1 MSIPKAVQWLGDQI
15 GDGLRAVGDVAGDAL
30 RSVGKGIQKLGDF
43 AGDTIRAIAKDPLP
57 TLLSYAGTFIGI
69 PPYVTS
75 SVITAAK
82 GGNLE
87 DVAKSAAISYATTS
101 FMSDTQIGA
110 DIKNYTTNQWAGDFT
125 DSMMEKFDLSADQAV
140 QISRVA
146 SSSLNSS
153 LIGGINAALSGK
165 SIATGISS
173 GFTSGLIYSSTDSY
187 FDSIKKNPNW
197 GLSPVTVDLM
207 KGATSTALNTIVSGK
222 GDPAQAVGNYIAYAS
237 LNMAGSS
244 LFNKAKETYQ
254 SLAKNTEATEKAQAK
269 YAAEKTEYDKQL
281 KAAEDL
287 RKSVSADTTAYQ
299 KTIDEQYNLFKKQ
312 YDGLIAAND
321 AQAYAFNKNKQEF
334 ERNKFSAENWSSFYD
349 IPQQSYI
356 DAANAAA
363 DKANA
368 AAAKSKE
375 IQDAATKLYNDNKP
389 MLDSL
394 PDKAAEIEQK
404 IADFSVIKDDIEIP
418 KDGNLA
424 ERLQDA
430 SSEYQNKYDLW
441 AAAKSEADKSAEDY
455 TKALAEV
462 ATRDA
467 TIDAINSGVIT
478 ATKQDEDGNWVLSN
492 NMVLTKDGKF
502 VQDGVQQFTNAAG
515 INQKPLD
522 LTSDD
527 GSKINFSEDAGR
539 LLSTSDV
546 KNLAQRDYGLSITD
560 EEAGKFAGKD
570 YTEEAIPEL
579 ESFAATK
586 AQEAGFPDLA
596 KYAEFGGD
604 LDQYQKS
611 KELMESVNLFKD
623 DPSAALRDEIKNSNL
638 SADEKRSLYEAMGD
652 VQSAQALPKVTT
664 DAGSVGQVRI
674 GAPFAANDPKIAPI
688 LAKNPALRQSYNE
701 YANTFGISSSATI
714 DQYIQNLKDA
724 ADEFGLSPDSS
735 TTYEQ
740 ELADIVNKDPSKRA
754 LVPDKYLPYDMR
766 ELLPLEKVEQAPDEV
781 VSVDAGSSED
791 VVKDEEAAD
800 SGYKPISFD
809 NTATILAIN
818 ANGTALVQN
827 DTTGSQNTVQTIGDA
842 TVGAKVDLVVSDLT
856 GETTAVSQTGTSEAA
871 NTTGASTSAA
881 SDTAATGTAD
891 GAITDV
897 AGATGAATGTV
908 LATNNNGISLVQDD
922 TTGTQ
927 LIVQTIG
934 DVGVGSK
941 VDLNVSTENGETIAV
956 AKTETSETTGAT
968 TGATTSAATDVTG
981 TTGTT
986 TGATDTTTGTT
997 GTETGTT
1004 AGTTIGTTTGTGT
1017 TVADTGT
1024 TTGATGTIGAT
1035 TGVTGETTGTTGA
1048 TTDTTGATTDTTG
1061 GTTETTGATTGTTTG
1076 TTTENTGTTGT
1087 TVTAGD
1093 TTGATTGTTGSNTGT
1108 ATGTTTGMTG
1118 DTTGTTT
1125 GDTTGATA
1133 GTTAATGATEVDAVT
1148 KAINDAIAGIK
1159 FPAGITSD
1167 EVAEQVRAA
1176 MAANPSL
1183 SATDVTNAIA
1193 AYMTANPGLT
1203 ALDVNTAI
1211 TSATKDLATKKDVE
1225 AAIAGIQFPAGITS
1239 ADVAEQIKAAMEAN
1253 PNLKIA
1259 DVTKAITDYMSANP
1273 ALTAVDVNTAITGAT
1288 KNLATQSQLDDAV
1301 KNLSAD
1307 QKTQFNN
1314 LTQAQKDEVD
1324 ARVKQGQDIQNAI
1337 ASAQQT
1343 TSNQVQNIQGELNGR
1358 IDALVKQGVETNAAI
1373 QQAIAESQTQ
1383 INRNDANINSRIDV
1397 LVGQGVDYQK
1407 ATQIAFEETRGT
1419 INNVG
1424 KQLADKIKADEAD
1437 KQAAAEAKRVAD
1449 AAAEEEK
1456 KAAAAAALAKD
1467 IAAKQAAG
1475 RASTQAQQRAAGQGA
1490 LSLLKPAATS
1500 ELAAV
1505 AGPLAAKYL
1514 MAKED
1519 PNKFESPLEKFLKTQ
1534 NQSLGKENQYGIQ
1547 PQGNAMNDPSYS
1559 YGTQR
1564 PIEDILGMGS
1574 AQSTQAGQ
1582 APDSSIP
1589 SYPTAVNYAQG
1600 GMAGTRHGKYAQ
1612 GGLSTPLM
1620 ASGGK
1625 MRVDFRHGDAVTGAG
1640 DGQSDDIPAMLA
1652 DGEFVFPA
1660 DVVAAIGNGST
1671 KAGSDKL
1678 YDMMH
1683 GIRAHARSA
1692 KPKDLPPQIK
1702 SPLDFLKRS

>member
-140 QISRVA
+140 QISKVA

-254 SLAKNTEATEKAQAK
+254 SLTKNTEATEKAQAK

-287 RKSVSADTTAYQ
+287 RKSVSADTASYQ
-299 KTIDEQYNLFKKQ
+299 KTINEQYKPFKRQ
-312 YDGLIAAND
+312 YDGLIAEND
-321 AQAYAFNKNKQEF
+321 GQAYAFNKYKQEF
-334 ERNKFSAENWSSFYD
+334 GYHKQSAENWNSYYD
-349 IPQQSYI
+349 MPQQYFI

-394 PDKAAEIEQK
+394 PEKAAEIEKK
-404 IADFSVIKDDIEIP
+404 IADFNVIKDDIEIP

-467 TIDAINSGVIT
+467 TIDAINSGAIT

-522 LTSDD
+522 LTSAD
-527 GSKINFSEDAGR
+527 GSKIDFSEDAGR

-560 EEAGKFAGKD
+560 EEAKKFAGKD

-586 AQEAGFPDLA
+586 AQEAGFPDYKA
-596 KYAEFGGD
+596 YQEFGGN
-604 LDQYQKS
+604 LDAYKASIFKPADTTMAGGVQTADASGGASSFMARTGTKTFADGTVYDYYTG
-611 KELMESVNLFKD
+611 LFKMPD
-623 DPSAALRDEIKNSNL
+623 GSLRDRFYN
-638 SADEKRSLYEAMGD
+638 LYELSNDRVRFVGLEVEGRPMRIEITGGSPDEAPDGVDSSGQEILPPKKPSDFEDNSDPNTASSGPASSGD
-652 VQSAQALPKVTT
+652 AFDTALANATP
-664 DAGSVGQVRI
+664 AGGTAA
-674 GAPFAANDPKIAPI
+674 GGTPAGDTAANDLESGEATFTDNSYQPI
-688 LAKNPALRQSYNE
+688 N
-701 YANTFGISSSATI
+701 
-714 DQYIQNLKDA
+714 
-724 ADEFGLSPDSS
+724 
-735 TTYEQ
+735 
-740 ELADIVNKDPSKRA
+740 
-754 LVPDKYLPYDMR
+754 
-766 ELLPLEKVEQAPDEV
+766 
-781 VSVDAGSSED
+781 
-791 VVKDEEAAD
+791 
-800 SGYKPISFD
+800 FD
-809 NTATILAIN
+809 NTGTVLAIN

-827 DTTGSQNTVQTIGDA
+827 DTTGAQSIAQTIGDA

-856 GETTAVSQTGTSEAA
+856 GEATAVAQTGTSETT
-871 NTTGASTSAA
+871 NTTGASTGAA
-881 SDTAATGTAD
+881 SDTAATGDID
-891 GAITDV
+891 GTITD
-897 AGATGAATGTV
+897 ATGATGAATGTV
-908 LATNNNGISLVQDD
+908 LATDNNGISLIQDD
-922 TTGTQ
+922 TTGAQ
-927 LIVQTIG
+927 SIVQTIG
-934 DVGVGSK
+934 DVEVGSK

-956 AKTETSETTGAT
+956 AKTGTSDATGATDSITGTSTGLTDTTGAATGTTGAT
-968 TGATTSAATDVTG
+968 TGATETATG
-981 TTGTT
+981 TATGATTGAMEAVADTGNTTVATNAPTGTTEADTGTTGATGTT
-986 TGATDTTTGTT
+986 TGATTETNATTT
-997 GTETGTT
+997 
-1004 AGTTIGTTTGTGT
+1004 
-1017 TVADTGT
+1017 
-1024 TTGATGTIGAT
+1024 
-1035 TGVTGETTGTTGA
+1035 
-1048 TTDTTGATTDTTG
+1048 
-1061 GTTETTGATTGTTTG
+1061 
-1076 TTTENTGTTGT
+1076 
-1087 TVTAGD
+1087 GD
-1093 TTGATTGTTGSNTGT
+1093 TTGATTGTVLATDNSGTSLVKNDTTGADSVVKIIGDVDVGSKVDLSVDTATGETIAVVKTGTDETLGTAGTKTTDSSAGSTTDIDTGKVTDAGANTGTTAIDSAGATSSTDAATDAATGANTGISTETAGT
-1108 ATGTTTGMTG
+1108 ATGTTTG
-1118 DTTGTTT
+1118 DANEAVVTTGT
-1125 GDTTGATA
+1125 GATTGATDNTGSNTVVATGTGTDVGTGANTGTGTGTGNSTGEGTGEGAGSGSGA
-1133 GTTAATGATEVDAVT
+1133 GTGSSAGAGNGTQDS
-1148 KAINDAIAGIK
+1148 ID
-1159 FPAGITSD
+1159 
-1167 EVAEQVRAA
+1167 
-1176 MAANPSL
+1176 SL
-1183 SATDVTNAIA
+1183 
-1193 AYMTANPGLT
+1193 
-1203 ALDVNTAI
+1203 
-1211 TSATKDLATKKDVE
+1211 
-1225 AAIAGIQFPAGITS
+1225 
-1239 ADVAEQIKAAMEAN
+1239 
-1253 PNLKIA
+1253 
-1259 DVTKAITDYMSANP
+1259 
-1273 ALTAVDVNTAITGAT
+1273 
-1288 KNLATQSQLDDAV
+1288 
-1301 KNLSAD
+1301 
-1307 QKTQFNN
+1307 
-1314 LTQAQKDEVD
+1314 
-1324 ARVKQGQDIQNAI
+1324 R
-1337 ASAQQT
+1337 
-1343 TSNQVQNIQGELNGR
+1343 
-1358 IDALVKQGVETNAAI
+1358 
-1373 QQAIAESQTQ
+1373 
-1383 INRNDANINSRIDV
+1383 
-1397 LVGQGVDYQK
+1397 
-1407 ATQIAFEETRGT
+1407 
-1419 INNVG
+1419 
-1424 KQLADKIKADEAD
+1424 KQLADKIKQDED
-1437 KQAAAEAKRVAD
+1437 NRLAAEEAKRVAD

-1490 LSLLKPAATS
+1490 LSLLQPAATS
-1500 ELAAV
+1500 SSDLASV

-1534 NQSLGKENQYGIQ
+1534 NQSFGKENQYGIQ
-1547 PQGNAMNDPSYS
+1547 PQGNVMNDPSYS

-1582 APDSSIP
+1582 APDASMP

>member
-30 RSVGKGIQKLGDF
+30 RAVGKGIQKLGDF
-43 AGDTIRAIAKDPLP
+43 ARDTIRAIAKDPLP

-87 DVAKSAAISYATTS
+87 DIAKSAAISYATTS

-173 GFTSGLIYSSTDSY
+173 GFTSGLVYSSTDSY

-197 GLSPVTVDLM
+197 GLSPVTLDLM

-254 SLAKNTEATEKAQAK
+254 SLTKNTEATEKTQAK

-281 KAAEDL
+281 KVAEDL
-287 RKSVSADTTAYQ
+287 RKSVSADTASYQ
-299 KTIDEQYNLFKKQ
+299 KTIDEQYNPFKKQ

-394 PDKAAEIEQK
+394 PDKAAKIEQK

-430 SSEYQNKYDLW
+430 SKEYQNKYDLW

-467 TIDAINSGVIT
+467 TIDAINSGAIT

-522 LTSDD
+522 LTSAD
-527 GSKINFSEDAGR
+527 GSKIDFSEDAGR

-546 KNLAQRDYGLSITD
+546 KNLAKRDYGLSITD
-560 EEAGKFAGKD
+560 EEAKKFAGKD
-570 YTEEAIPEL
+570 YTEASIPEL
-579 ESFAATK
+579 ESFATTK
-586 AQEAGFPDLA
+586 AKEAGFPDYKA
-596 KYAEFGGD
+596 YQEFGGN
-604 LDQYQKS
+604 LDAYKASVWKPTDTTIAGGEQTAAVNTGIVSDAGVS
-611 KELMESVNLFKD
+611 KPVQSTGTKTFANGTTYDYSTGLFKMPDGSYRDSEYNLYNEQGKFIGLEKEGRPFRVTVTGGDVDPDKNEIIPPSMPSDFVTDADLNSAGDVNAGVVSPVELQGNENTGGFGPASSD
-623 DPSAALRDEIKNSNL
+623 DAFNAALANANIKSNN
-638 SADEKRSLYEAMGD
+638 
-652 VQSAQALPKVTT
+652 TT
-664 DAGSVGQVRI
+664 TGGNQ
-674 GAPFAANDPKIAPI
+674 
-688 LAKNPALRQSYNE
+688 
-701 YANTFGISSSATI
+701 
-714 DQYIQNLKDA
+714 
-724 ADEFGLSPDSS
+724 
-735 TTYEQ
+735 
-740 ELADIVNKDPSKRA
+740 
-754 LVPDKYLPYDMR
+754 
-766 ELLPLEKVEQAPDEV
+766 
-781 VSVDAGSSED
+781 
-791 VVKDEEAAD
+791 
-800 SGYKPISFD
+800 PISFD

-827 DTTGSQNTVQTIGDA
+827 DTTGAQSTVPTIGNP
-842 TVGAKVDLVVSDLT
+842 
-856 GETTAVSQTGTSEAA
+856 E
-871 NTTGASTSAA
+871 
-881 SDTAATGTAD
+881 
-891 GAITDV
+891 
-897 AGATGAATGTV
+897 
-908 LATNNNGISLVQDD
+908 
-922 TTGTQ
+922 
-927 LIVQTIG
+927 
-934 DVGVGSK
+934 VGSK
-941 VDLNVSTENGETIAV
+941 VDVKVSASTGEATAV
-956 AKTETSETTGAT
+956 AKTEQPPLTPP
-968 TGATTSAATDVTG
+968 VTPPAV
-981 TTGTT
+981 TPPVVEP
-986 TGATDTTTGTT
+986 
-997 GTETGTT
+997 TEVEPPVVTPPVVTPPEVVPPEVIPPVVQPPIAPPEVVPPVT
-1004 AGTTIGTTTGTGT
+1004 PLIKNPPVIPPVVTPPIEPPVVTPPVVTPPVVEPTVTPPPVVPPVVTPPVVEPPVVTPPVTPPVVAPPVTPPVVTPPVTPPVVAPPVAPAIG
-1017 TVADTGT
+1017 
-1024 TTGATGTIGAT
+1024 
-1035 TGVTGETTGTTGA
+1035 GVTI
-1048 TTDTTGATTDTTG
+1048 
-1061 GTTETTGATTGTTTG
+1061 
-1076 TTTENTGTTGT
+1076 
-1087 TVTAGD
+1087 
-1093 TTGATTGTTGSNTGT
+1093 
-1108 ATGTTTGMTG
+1108 
-1118 DTTGTTT
+1118 
-1125 GDTTGATA
+1125 
-1133 GTTAATGATEVDAVT
+1133 DAVT
-1148 KAINDAIAGIK
+1148 KAIND
-1159 FPAGITSD
+1159 S
-1167 EVAEQVRAA
+1167 
-1176 MAANPSL
+1176 
-1183 SATDVTNAIA
+1183 
-1193 AYMTANPGLT
+1193 
-1203 ALDVNTAI
+1203 
-1211 TSATKDLATKKDVE
+1211 
-1225 AAIAGIQFPAGITS
+1225 IAGIQFPAGITP
-1239 ADVAEQIKAAMEAN
+1239 ADVAEQIKSAMEAN
-1253 PNLKIA
+1253 PNLKPE

-1273 ALTAVDVNTAITGAT
+1273 ALTAADVNTAITGAT

-1337 ASAQQT
+1337 ASSQQT

-1449 AAAEEEK
+1449 VVAEEEK

-1490 LSLLKPAATS
+1490 LSLLQPAATS
-1500 ELAAV
+1500 ELASV

-1534 NQSLGKENQYGIQ
+1534 NQSFGKENQYGIQ
-1547 PQGNAMNDPSYS
+1547 PQGNVMNDPSYS

-1582 APDSSIP
+1582 ASDSSIP
-1589 SYPTAVNYAQG
+1589 SYPTALPYAQG

>member
-1 MSIPKAVQWLGDQI
+1 MSLTKAVQWLGDQI

-30 RSVGKGIQKLGDF
+30 RAVGKGIQKLGDF
-43 AGDTIRAIAKDPLP
+43 AGDTIKAIIKDPLP

-87 DVAKSAAISYATTS
+87 DIAKSAAISYATTS

-125 DSMMEKFDLSADQAV
+125 DSMMEKFNLPADTAV
-140 QISRVA
+140 QISKVA
-146 SSSLNSS
+146 SASLNSS

-197 GLSPVTVDLM
+197 GLSATTIDLM

-254 SLAKNTEATEKAQAK
+254 SLTKSTTEAEKAQEK
-269 YAAEKTEYDKQL
+269 YAAEKSEYDKQL
-281 KAAEDL
+281 KAAENL
-287 RKSVSADTTAYQ
+287 RNSVNADTAAYQ
-299 KTIDEQYNLFKKQ
+299 KTIDEQYNPFKKQ
-312 YDGLIAAND
+312 YDDLIAAND
-321 AQAYAFNKNKQEF
+321 VQASTFNTNKKAFEDNKWAVDNYGAKLAQLGYEPVDLGEGYSSYGRVIGSSKFVNRGGTEYTNYTYAYDAP
-334 ERNKFSAENWSSFYD
+334 S
-349 IPQQSYI
+349 QQSFI

-394 PDKAAEIEQK
+394 PIKAADIDK
-404 IADFSVIKDDIEIP
+404 KVADFNAIKSDIETP

-424 ERLQDA
+424 QRLQDA
-430 SSEYQNKYDLW
+430 SKEYQNNYDIW
-441 AAAKSEADKSAEDY
+441 AASKSEADKSAEEY

-467 TIDAINSGVIT
+467 TIDAINSGAIT
-478 ATKQDEDGNWVLSN
+478 ATKQDKDGNWVLSN
-492 NMVLTKDGKF
+492 NMTLTKDGKF
-502 VQDGVQQFTNAAG
+502 VQEGVQQFTNAAG

-522 LTSDD
+522 LTSAD
-527 GSKINFSEDAGR
+527 GSKIDFSEDAGR

-560 EEAGKFAGKD
+560 EEAKKFAGKD
-570 YTEEAIPEL
+570 YTEAAIPEL

-586 AQEAGFPDLA
+586 AKEAGFPDYKA
-596 KYAEFGGD
+596 YQEFGGN

-611 KELMESVNLFKD
+611 KELMDSINLFKAD
-623 DPSAALRDEIKNSNL
+623 SSATLRDEIKNSNL

-674 GAPFAANDPKIAPI
+674 GAPFSANDPKIAPI

-754 LVPDKYLPYDMR
+754 LVPDKYLPYGMR
-766 ELLPLEKVEQAPDEV
+766 ELLPLEEVEQAPGEV
-781 VSVDAGSSED
+781 VSVDAGSSEG
-791 VVKDEEAAD
+791 VVKDEEATD

-827 DTTGSQNTVQTIGDA
+827 DTTGAQSTVPTIGNP
-842 TVGAKVDLVVSDLT
+842 
-856 GETTAVSQTGTSEAA
+856 E
-871 NTTGASTSAA
+871 
-881 SDTAATGTAD
+881 
-891 GAITDV
+891 
-897 AGATGAATGTV
+897 
-908 LATNNNGISLVQDD
+908 
-922 TTGTQ
+922 
-927 LIVQTIG
+927 
-934 DVGVGSK
+934 VGSK
-941 VDLNVSTENGETIAV
+941 VDIKVSASTGEATAV
-956 AKTETSETTGAT
+956 AKTEQLPVTPPVNPPVTTPPVVEPTEVEPPVVTPPVVTPPEVVPPEVIPPVVQPPIAPPEVVPPVTPLIENPPVIPPVVTPPIEPPVVTPPVVTPPVVEPTVTPPPVVSPVVTHPVVEPPVVTPPVTPPVVAPPVTPPVVTPPVTPPVVSPPVAPATS
-968 TGATTSAATDVTG
+968 
-981 TTGTT
+981 
-986 TGATDTTTGTT
+986 
-997 GTETGTT
+997 
-1004 AGTTIGTTTGTGT
+1004 
-1017 TVADTGT
+1017 
-1024 TTGATGTIGAT
+1024 
-1035 TGVTGETTGTTGA
+1035 GVTI
-1048 TTDTTGATTDTTG
+1048 
-1061 GTTETTGATTGTTTG
+1061 
-1076 TTTENTGTTGT
+1076 
-1087 TVTAGD
+1087 
-1093 TTGATTGTTGSNTGT
+1093 
-1108 ATGTTTGMTG
+1108 
-1118 DTTGTTT
+1118 
-1125 GDTTGATA
+1125 
-1133 GTTAATGATEVDAVT
+1133 DAVT
-1148 KAINDAIAGIK
+1148 KAINDSIAGIK

-1211 TSATKDLATKKDVE
+1211 TGATKDLATKKDVE

-1273 ALTAVDVNTAITGAT
+1273 ALTAADVNTAITGATQNLATQGQLDAAIKNLSADQKTQFDNLTKAQQDEVAARVKQGDAIQDAIIGAT

-1314 LTQAQKDEVD
+1314 LTQSQKDEVD

-1456 KAAAAAALAKD
+1456 RVAAAAALAKD
-1467 IAAKQAAG
+1467 IAAKQAAAK
-1475 RASTQAQQRAAGQGA
+1475 ASTAAQQKAAGQGA
-1490 LSLLKPAATS
+1490 LSLLQPAATSAS

-1505 AGPLAAKYL
+1505 AGPLTASYL
-1514 MAKED
+1514 TAKED

-1534 NQSLGKENQYGIQ
+1534 NQALGKENQYGIQ

-1600 GMAGTRHGKYAQ
+1600 GGTRHGKYAQ

-1660 DVVAAIGNGST
+1660 DVVAAIGNGSP

>member
-30 RSVGKGIQKLGDF
+30 RAVGKGIQKIGDF

-57 TLLSYAGTFIGI
+57 TLLSYAGMPFGI

-75 SVITAAK
+75 AVITAAK

-140 QISRVA
+140 QISKVA

-173 GFTSGLIYSSTDSY
+173 GFTSGLVYSSTDSY

-237 LNMAGSS
+237 INMAESS
-244 LFNKAKETYQ
+244 LLNKAKEAYQ
-254 SLAKNTEATEKAQAK
+254 SLIKNTEATEKAQAK
-269 YAAEKTEYDKQL
+269 YVAEKTEHDNQL

-287 RKSVSADTTAYQ
+287 RKSVIADTAAYQ
-299 KTIDEQYNLFKKQ
+299 KTIDEQYNPFKKQ

-467 TIDAINSGVIT
+467 TIDAINSGAIT

-522 LTSDD
+522 LTSAD
-527 GSKINFSEDAGR
+527 GSKIDFSEDAGR

-560 EEAGKFAGKD
+560 EEAEKFAGKD

-604 LDQYQKS
+604 LDQYQNS

-827 DTTGSQNTVQTIGDA
+827 
-842 TVGAKVDLVVSDLT
+842 
-856 GETTAVSQTGTSEAA
+856 
-871 NTTGASTSAA
+871 NTTGAQSTVPTIGNPTVGSEVDIKV
-881 SDTAATGTAD
+881 SSATGE
-891 GAITDV
+891 
-897 AGATGAATGTV
+897 AT
-908 LATNNNGISLVQDD
+908 
-922 TTGTQ
+922 
-927 LIVQTIG
+927 
-934 DVGVGSK
+934 
-941 VDLNVSTENGETIAV
+941 AV
-956 AKTETSETTGAT
+956 AKIEQPAFELPPIAPPVAPPVVTPPVVEPVTETPIPELAQPPVITPPVVAPPDEVI
-968 TGATTSAATDVTG
+968 APVVEPEVVPPVVTP
-981 TTGTT
+981 
-986 TGATDTTTGTT
+986 
-997 GTETGTT
+997 TEVTPPVVQPPVAPPEVVPPVVEPTVT
-1004 AGTTIGTTTGTGT
+1004 PPPVVPPVVTPPVVEPPVVTPPVTPPVVAPPVVAPPVTPPVVTPPVTPPVVAPPVAPAIG
-1017 TVADTGT
+1017 
-1024 TTGATGTIGAT
+1024 
-1035 TGVTGETTGTTGA
+1035 GVTI
-1048 TTDTTGATTDTTG
+1048 
-1061 GTTETTGATTGTTTG
+1061 
-1076 TTTENTGTTGT
+1076 
-1087 TVTAGD
+1087 
-1093 TTGATTGTTGSNTGT
+1093 
-1108 ATGTTTGMTG
+1108 
-1118 DTTGTTT
+1118 
-1125 GDTTGATA
+1125 
-1133 GTTAATGATEVDAVT
+1133 DAVT
-1148 KAINDAIAGIK
+1148 KAIND
-1159 FPAGITSD
+1159 S
-1167 EVAEQVRAA
+1167 
-1176 MAANPSL
+1176 
-1183 SATDVTNAIA
+1183 
-1193 AYMTANPGLT
+1193 
-1203 ALDVNTAI
+1203 
-1211 TSATKDLATKKDVE
+1211 
-1225 AAIAGIQFPAGITS
+1225 IAGIQFPAGITP
-1239 ADVAEQIKAAMEAN
+1239 ADVAEQIKSAMEAN
-1253 PNLKIA
+1253 PNLKPE

-1273 ALTAVDVNTAITGAT
+1273 ALTAADVNTAITGAT

-1337 ASAQQT
+1337 ASSQQT

-1449 AAAEEEK
+1449 VVAEEEK

-1467 IAAKQAAG
+1467 IATKQAAG

-1547 PQGNAMNDPSYS
+1547 TQGNVMNDPSYS

-1589 SYPTAVNYAQG
+1589 SYPAALPYAQG

-1692 KPKDLPPQIK
+1692 KPEDLPPQIK
-1702 SPLDFLKRS
+1702 SPLDFLKRTA

>member
-30 RSVGKGIQKLGDF
+30 RAVGKGIQKIGDF

-57 TLLSYAGTFIGI
+57 TLLSYAGMPFGI

-75 SVITAAK
+75 AVITAAK

-140 QISRVA
+140 QISKVA

-173 GFTSGLIYSSTDSY
+173 GFTSGLVYSSTDSY

-237 LNMAGSS
+237 INMAESS
-244 LFNKAKETYQ
+244 LLNKAKEAYQ
-254 SLAKNTEATEKAQAK
+254 SLIKNTEATEKAQVK
-269 YAAEKTEYDKQL
+269 YVAEKTEHDNQL

-287 RKSVSADTTAYQ
+287 RKSVSADTAAYQ
-299 KTIDEQYNLFKKQ
+299 KTIDEQYNPFKKQ
-312 YDGLIAAND
+312 YDGLLAAND

-404 IADFSVIKDDIEIP
+404 IADFSVIKDNIEIP

-467 TIDAINSGVIT
+467 TIDAINSGAIT

-522 LTSDD
+522 LTSAD
-527 GSKINFSEDAGR
+527 GSKIDFSEDAGR

-560 EEAGKFAGKD
+560 EEAEKFAGKD

-827 DTTGSQNTVQTIGDA
+827 
-842 TVGAKVDLVVSDLT
+842 
-856 GETTAVSQTGTSEAA
+856 
-871 NTTGASTSAA
+871 NTTGAQSTVPTIGNPTVGSEVDIKV
-881 SDTAATGTAD
+881 SSATGE
-891 GAITDV
+891 
-897 AGATGAATGTV
+897 AT
-908 LATNNNGISLVQDD
+908 
-922 TTGTQ
+922 
-927 LIVQTIG
+927 
-934 DVGVGSK
+934 
-941 VDLNVSTENGETIAV
+941 AV
-956 AKTETSETTGAT
+956 AKIEQPAFELPPIAPPVAPPVVTPPVVEPVTETPIPELAQPPVITPPEVVPPVVAPPDEVI
-968 TGATTSAATDVTG
+968 APVVEPEVVPPVVTP
-981 TTGTT
+981 
-986 TGATDTTTGTT
+986 
-997 GTETGTT
+997 TEVTPPVVQPPVAPPEVVPPVVEPTVIT
-1004 AGTTIGTTTGTGT
+1004 PPVVPPVVTPPVVEPPVVTPPVTPPVVAPPVVAPPVTPPVVTPPVTPPVVAPPVAPAIG
-1017 TVADTGT
+1017 
-1024 TTGATGTIGAT
+1024 
-1035 TGVTGETTGTTGA
+1035 GVTI
-1048 TTDTTGATTDTTG
+1048 
-1061 GTTETTGATTGTTTG
+1061 
-1076 TTTENTGTTGT
+1076 
-1087 TVTAGD
+1087 
-1093 TTGATTGTTGSNTGT
+1093 
-1108 ATGTTTGMTG
+1108 
-1118 DTTGTTT
+1118 
-1125 GDTTGATA
+1125 
-1133 GTTAATGATEVDAVT
+1133 DAVT
-1148 KAINDAIAGIK
+1148 KAIND
-1159 FPAGITSD
+1159 S
-1167 EVAEQVRAA
+1167 
-1176 MAANPSL
+1176 
-1183 SATDVTNAIA
+1183 
-1193 AYMTANPGLT
+1193 
-1203 ALDVNTAI
+1203 
-1211 TSATKDLATKKDVE
+1211 
-1225 AAIAGIQFPAGITS
+1225 IAGIQFPAGITP
-1239 ADVAEQIKAAMEAN
+1239 ADVAEQIKSAMEAN
-1253 PNLKIA
+1253 PNLKPE

-1273 ALTAVDVNTAITGAT
+1273 ALTAADVNTAITGAT

-1337 ASAQQT
+1337 ASSQQT

-1467 IAAKQAAG
+1467 IATKQAAG

-1547 PQGNAMNDPSYS
+1547 TQGNVMNDPSYS

-1589 SYPTAVNYAQG
+1589 SYPAALPYAQG

-1702 SPLDFLKRS
+1702 SPLDFLKRTA